1 MSTPVCPG
9 GPRTLTKASG
19 ADKQRIGRPEIV
31 PRSRRH
37 IAARYRDDIRAGYL
51 RSCATNAIR
60 GFELWNCIGRVV
72 IPPGGV
78 FETRRGQSCRCQ
90 STTIRLHSPSRR
102 SFRSRGYFQPGTPPA
117 TPGVF
122 HSDPYARF
130 AGNFAIG
137 GQGAEGQVIPIGL
150 NTALFSLLG
159 NMYGGDGSSNFALPD
174 LDGRT
179 LIGGA
184 PLEYFGR
191 PPSARAALYCRAVS
205 SRQVLA
211 ATLTSSTTIN
221 HRSRSPT

>member
-1 MSTPVCPG
+1 MPLPIDNYQASLA
-9 GPRTLTKASG
+9 LTQVFPLS
-19 ADKQRIGRPEIV
+19 
-31 PRSRRH
+31 
-37 IAARYRDDIRAGYL
+37 
-51 RSCATNAIR
+51 
-60 GFELWNCIGRVV
+60 
-72 IPPGGV
+72 GV
-78 FETRRGQSCRCQ
+78 FPTRDPTGDSGGFPLG
-90 STTIRLHSPSRR
+90 SIR
-102 SFRSRGYFQPGTPPA
+102 T
-117 TPGVF
+117 
-122 HSDPYARF
+122 F